1 MYTIKEV
8 NAVSG
13 KAVNHASLLC
23 QSPTFSTAQK
33 RMDPFI
39 GFNKYLL
46 WALNIKAKNVSMKMI
61 VVVYF
66 LSLSTYVC
74 NLYF

>member
-8 NAVSG
+8 NAVSR
-13 KAVNHASLLC
+13 KAVNNAILLC
-23 QSPTFSTAQK
+23 QSPTLSTAQK

-46 WALNIKAKNVSMKMI
+46 WALNIKARKVSMKMI
-61 VVVYF
+61 VVV
-66 LSLSTYVC
+66 LSLSTYVI
-74 NLYF
+74 YIFS